1 MNKRPMLLPGTG
13 RSGKED
19 GDGKERSLRL
29 PLRLRLW
36 TQMLA
41 SRLALPFLAPLAF
54 LGVRL
59 AGWRFRDL
67 ARTRKMVAAH
77 MREHPGPWL
86 VCANHLTMIDS
97 VLLAY
102 ALFPLRVCMFGFGRV
117 PWNLPERMNFGQ
129 GLVLKT
135 LCYLLKCVPVR
146 RRGERARL
154 RDDLDKCLYLLK
166 QGQSLLVFPEG
177 TRSRSGRVDG
187 ANIAYGVGRF
197 AANTPDCR
205 VLCVYLRGD
214 GQDGHSAF
222 PKRNERFS
230 VAVSELRQEV
240 RGTGLKAQ
248 RECATGIVKL
258 LAAMEEEYFAARG
271 KRHRGDMPGRRKNAA

>member
-1 MNKRPMLLPGTG
+1 MKKRPMLLPGKG
-13 RSGKED
+13 RSGPEG
-19 GDGKERSLRL
+19 GDGRERNLRL

-54 LGVRL
+54 LWVRL

-67 ARTRKMVAAH
+67 ARTRRTVAALL
-77 MREHPGPWL
+77 REHPGPWL

-102 ALFPLRVCMFGFGRV
+102 ALLPLRVCMFGFKRV
-117 PWNLPERMNFGQ
+117 PWNLPEQMNFGQ

-146 RRGERARL
+146 RRGDRARL
-154 RDDLDKCLYLLK
+154 RDDLDKCLYLLEH
-166 QGQSLLVFPEG
+166 GQKLLVFPEG
-177 TRSRSGRVDG
+177 TRSRTGHVDG
-187 ANIAYGVGRF
+187 ASIAYGVGRF
-197 AANTPDCR
+197 VTNTPGCR

-214 GQDGHSAF
+214 GQDSYSNF

-230 VAVSELRQEV
+230 VAVAELRQEG

-248 RECATGIVKL
+248 RACATGIVRL
-258 LAAMEEEYFAARG
+258 LASMEEEYFAALG
-271 KRHRGDMPGRRKNAA
+271 KRHRGDMPAPRKDAA